1 MRIFLHSGQTLCR
14 KVPVSRGSLAAP
26 LSDRDLE
33 KKLRELAEYGGVRLC
48 GRAVARCPV
57 VTGSGGGCKRGHA
70 TRRGWMNV
78 DLP

>member
-33 KKLRELAEYGGVRLC
+33 KKLRELAEYGGAGC
-48 GRAVARCPV
+48 AVEPLLDALWSLDQAADASAV
-57 VTGSGGGCKRGHA
+57 MQLAAAG
-70 TRRGWMNV
+70 
-78 DLP
+78 